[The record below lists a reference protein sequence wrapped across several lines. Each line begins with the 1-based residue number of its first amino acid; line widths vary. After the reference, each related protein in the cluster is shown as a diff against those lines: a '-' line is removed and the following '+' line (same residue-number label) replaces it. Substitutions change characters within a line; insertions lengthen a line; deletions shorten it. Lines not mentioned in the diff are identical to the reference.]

1 MFFRTRGA
9 AYFSHAEK
17 SGALVSVWKSLRPGA
32 KGRRHS
38 DFLYYSLSGE
48 IVKRRGLCQVKFFF
62 LVLLTA
68 GRKILLAISPLIC
81 YNAQTQSKFV

>member
-38 DFLYYSLSGE
+38 DFLYYSLCGE
-48 IVKRRGLCQVKFFF
+48 IVKGRGLCRTKFFD
-62 LVLLTA
+62 
-68 GRKILLAISPLIC
+68 LIFRSVKQ
-81 YNAQTQSKFV
+81 ALPTVFMIGKAR